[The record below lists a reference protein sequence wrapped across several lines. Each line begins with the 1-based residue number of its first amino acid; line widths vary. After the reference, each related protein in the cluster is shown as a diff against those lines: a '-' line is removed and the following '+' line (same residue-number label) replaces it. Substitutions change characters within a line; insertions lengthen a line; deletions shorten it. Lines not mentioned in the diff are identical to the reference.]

1 MERPDTHERDLTL
14 RALIA
19 KALADLVAD
28 DPVLAGA
35 FAVHEEWRAGYIGRL
50 LVSAELLATQ
60 WTSDFGVPEA
70 VLPVADAVR
79 RAVDNANPR
88 GTLSGF
94 DHTATE
100 EARAAMVALVRAQA
114 DFHCCATG
122 LERRHLRRPENDDHD
137 IAHLV
142 ND

>member
-1 MERPDTHERDLTL
+1 MERPDVPKRDLTL

-19 KALADLVAD
+19 QALTDLVAK
-28 DPVLAGA
+28 DPALAGA

-50 LVSAELLATQ
+50 LVAAELLATQ

-70 VLPVADAVR
+70 VLPVEDAVR

-94 DHTATE
+94 DHMATDG
-100 EARAAMVALVRAQA
+100 AKAAVVALLQAQA
-114 DFHCCATG
+114 TFHRSAVG
-122 LERRHLRRPENDDHD
+122 LERRQLRRPENDDQD
-137 IAHLV
+137 ITDLV

>member
-1 MERPDTHERDLTL
+1 MERPDTPGRDPTL

-19 KALADLVAD
+19 QALADVVTD
-28 DPVLAGA
+28 DPALTGA
-35 FAVHEEWRAGYIGRL
+35 VAVHEEWRAGYIGRL

-70 VLPVADAVR
+70 VLPVTDAVR

-88 GTLSGF
+88 GSIATLHRPVT
-94 DHTATE
+94 D
-100 EARAAMVALVRAQA
+100 EARAAMVALLRAQA
-114 DFHCCATG
+114 EFHRCAGG
-122 LERRHLRRPENDDHD
+122 LERRQVRRPESDDQD
-137 IAHLV
+137 ISDLV

>member
-1 MERPDTHERDLTL
+1 MERPDMPERAPTL

-19 KALADLVAD
+19 QALADIVTG
-28 DPVLAGA
+28 DPALAGA
-35 FAVHEEWRAGYIGRL
+35 LAVHEEWRAGYIGRL

-88 GTLSGF
+88 GSITGF
-94 DHTATE
+94 EHAVTD
-100 EARAAMVALVRAQA
+100 EARAAMVALLQAQA
-114 DFHCCATG
+114 ELHRCAGG
-122 LERRHLRRPENDDHD
+122 LERRQLRRPESDDHD
-137 IAHLV
+137 LSDLV